1 MWPQPLQT
9 IFDLIHQPHVW
20 GLLISFAVG
29 LIVGRV
35 FTSRKAEKVKTIARK
50 GDEAFFKGIRYIL
63 SNDHDQAIEQF
74 TKAVQVNSDTVETY
88 MALGN
93 LYRSRGDIERAIRIR
108 QNIILRPHIDDEIKM
123 RALLDLGMDYRK
135 GGLINR
141 ALENFLKV
149 LQFQP
154 SNFEALEELEKIYED
169 MKDWGNAFAMRQKI
183 AALTKENHSHI
194 LAHHQTEMG
203 KNLEEKGDL
212 SQAKSCYKKA
222 ISIDEKCI
230 DAYLHLG
237 DIYFIKEDLKE
248 AIATW
253 KKVVEMAPQVTF
265 LALHR
270 LEEGYASMQ
279 NLKPVEDF
287 LIECAGLNLDP
298 FTHVAL
304 ARYRYMRDDYDGALH
319 EIKSALALD
328 PSFWEA
334 RKLMGE
340 ILLATSRDR
349 EALAA
354 YKELIGH
361 LNIPYLK
368 FQCSNCG
375 FRPPELL
382 WQCPQCRKWD
392 TMTRMEGQPVPSVTS
407 LTPPKPDE
415 IKHPAP
421 WEDKA

>member
-1 MWPQPLQT
+1 MWPRPLQA

-20 GLLISFAVG
+20 GLLISFVAG
-29 LIVGRV
+29 LIIGRV
-35 FTSRKAEKVKTIARK
+35 FISRKPDKVKTIARK

-74 TKAVQVNSDTVETY
+74 TKAVQVNSDTVETH

-108 QNIILRPHIDDEIKM
+108 QNIILRPHIDDEIKV
-123 RALLDLGMDYRK
+123 RAILDLGMDYRK

-141 ALENFLKV
+141 ALENFLQV

-154 SNFEALEELEKIYED
+154 SNLEALEEVEKIYEE

-183 AALTKENHSHI
+183 AAITKEDHNHI
-194 LAHHQTEMG
+194 LAHHQAEMG
-203 KNLEEKGDL
+203 KNLEEKGEL

-237 DIYFIKEDLKE
+237 DLYFVKGDFKE
-248 AIATW
+248 AIGTW
-253 KKVVEMAPQVTF
+253 KKVVEIAPQVTF
-265 LALHR
+265 LALQR

-287 LIECAGLNLDP
+287 LTECAGLDLDP

-319 EIKSALALD
+319 EIKSALVLD

-340 ILLATSRDR
+340 ILLATNRDR
-349 EALAA
+349 EALTA
-354 YKELIGH
+354 YKELIGL

-368 FQCSNCG
+368 FQCTNCG

-392 TMTRMEGQPVPSVTS
+392 TMTRMDGQPVPSDIS
-407 LTPPKPDE
+407 FTPPKNVEVKDRVVG
-415 IKHPAP
+415 
-421 WEDKA
+421 EDKT